1 MKKIYL
7 FCSAG
12 MSTSMLVSKIES
24 AAKDQGIDIID
35 KKMTIVGA
43 GGAETAIV
51 MQAALD
57 GVKEISIFNIK
68 DASWERALENVE
80 KINSQTQCKAQLFDL
95 NDHETLRKEINESV
109 IFTNATNVGMGKL
122 EGKMVLP
129 DTSYLRKDLIVSDV
143 IYMPE
148 KTKLLEEAE
157 KLAILIENDQED
169 EIDETSEYATYNFSD
184 FTNEF
189 VSLLRSSG
197 IGDKLG
203 EYIKEHKE
211 SFIEKD
217 DENEK
222 RISE

>member
-1 MKKIYL
+1 MKQCY
-7 FCSAG
+7 
-12 MSTSMLVSKIES
+12 
-24 AAKDQGIDIID
+24 DI
-35 KKMTIVGA
+35 A
-43 GGAETAIV
+43 
-51 MQAALD
+51 
-57 GVKEISIFNIK
+57 
-68 DASWERALENVE
+68 
-80 KINSQTQCKAQLFDL
+80 
-95 NDHETLRKEINESV
+95 H
-109 IFTNATNVGMGKL
+109 
-122 EGKMVLP
+122 
-129 DTSYLRKDLIVSDV
+129 
-143 IYMPE
+143 
-148 KTKLLEEAE
+148 LLEEAE

>member
-1 MKKIYL
+1 MFFRRGKRFNPFVFITEPYCNYRPYYKEAFETMKCY
-7 FCSAG
+7 
-12 MSTSMLVSKIES
+12 
-24 AAKDQGIDIID
+24 DI
-35 KKMTIVGA
+35 A
-43 GGAETAIV
+43 
-51 MQAALD
+51 
-57 GVKEISIFNIK
+57 
-68 DASWERALENVE
+68 
-80 KINSQTQCKAQLFDL
+80 
-95 NDHETLRKEINESV
+95 H
-109 IFTNATNVGMGKL
+109 
-122 EGKMVLP
+122 
-129 DTSYLRKDLIVSDV
+129 
-143 IYMPE
+143 
-148 KTKLLEEAE
+148 LLEEAE

-222 RISE
+222 RISKFVCRKEMIASAARSECNDISPPIINHSKTVILF

>member
-1 MKKIYL
+1 MNAL
-7 FCSAG
+7 
-12 MSTSMLVSKIES
+12 
-24 AAKDQGIDIID
+24 KDQGIDIIG

-43 GGAETAIV
+43 GGAATAIV

-68 DASWERALENVE
+68 DASWDRALENVE

-95 NDHETLRKEINESV
+95 NDHETLRKEINDSV

-122 EGKMVLP
+122 EGQMVLP

-157 KLAILIENDQED
+157 KVGCQTINGLGMMLYQGAASFKLWTDQD
-169 EIDETSEYATYNFSD
+169 MPIDVVKEALD
-184 FTNEF
+184 F
-189 VSLLRSSG
+189 
-197 IGDKLG
+197 
-203 EYIKEHKE
+203 
-211 SFIEKD
+211 
-217 DENEK
+217 
-222 RISE
+222 